1 MKRLLGLTLALILTP
16 LIPGGPALAAPDISP
31 GNVATLVVD
40 DFGLGKDR
48 TKPGATDENCTIGAN
63 DVGSNGAGDDLPP
76 SLYAHGELVY
86 RVLEDEMTA
95 DLGSAPVASTSI
107 PRPVPGPPIESTTDW
122 AYPINGKPYSVRL
135 VAVHVG
141 KYRTED
147 VLNGVRAKMAEL
159 RKQGFDRFV
168 LNLSFVVVPCDV
180 VGWLNNADLN
190 ELLATYDDMIDNDS
204 TGALKA
210 GLAGYLGVWGHLDP
224 VLVRLGGFTTRILQV
239 PALAP
244 LRTYLAESFYRTINV
259 TEFTVKQGPVSAVHD
274 DRGWKTFSG
283 ELVQP
288 GVDGAKLKV
297 IPVGAAGNGVRHP
310 DPSNR
315 GGVVRVGLPFP
326 FAPALWDFVVSTGA
340 AAEPKIADRLNS
352 GEVALDGSGPAKLV
366 PDSFGTSFAAPRLSA
381 LETKYLAETGS
392 VVCGGEPPLG
402 YVDMSSAPVYNLNVN
417 SPWKNW
423 RSDTWPKICP
433 AFPHS

>member
-1 MKRLLGLTLALILTP
+1 
-16 LIPGGPALAAPDISP
+16 
-31 GNVATLVVD
+31 VATLVVD

-48 TKPGATDENCTIGAN
+48 TKPAGPDENCTIGAN

-86 RVLEDEMTA
+86 RVLEDEMTT
-95 DLGSAPVASTSI
+95 DLGSSPVASTTI

-147 VLNGVRAKMAEL
+147 VLAGIRTKMAEL

-180 VGWLNNADLN
+180 VGWLDNGDLN
-190 ELLATYDDMIDNDS
+190 DLLATYDDMIDHDS

-210 GLAGYLGVWGHLDP
+210 GLAGFLDPSGRLDP

-244 LRTYLAESFYRTINV
+244 LRTYLAESFYRTINI
-259 TEFTVKQGPVSAVHD
+259 TEFTVKQGPASAVHE
-274 DRGWKTFSG
+274 DRGWKTFSS

-288 GVDGAKLKV
+288 GIDGAKLKV
-297 IPVGAAGNGVRHP
+297 IPVGAAGNGVRYT
-310 DPSNR
+310 DPQT
-315 GGVVRVGLPFP
+315 GDLVRVGLPFP
-326 FAPALWDFVVSTGA
+326 FAPALWDFVVSAGA
-340 AAEPKIADRLNS
+340 DAEPKIADRLND
-352 GEVALDGSGPAKLV
+352 GEVALDGSGPKLV

-381 LETKYLAETGS
+381 LETKYLADTGS
-392 VVCGGEPPLG
+392 VVCGGVPPLG
-402 YVDMSSAPVYNLNVN
+402 YVDLSTGPVYNLKVD

-423 RSDTWPKICP
+423 RSAVWPHLCP
-433 AFPHS
+433 SFPH